1 MKGKRAIVWVMIVTM
16 CLSVMGNGNIGVV
29 HATEVNDEY
38 NIIDMENSSVS
49 PKNAQ
54 PGDVVTWKFKLVE
67 DIEATRISLRLTA
80 PNGHSFRVYNGEV
93 KQDLDGFYSVE
104 YTVPE
109 VGLNGEY
116 QISDIEFYNK
126 VTTESVNVYWGT
138 QTEEEAWQNLNALS
152 VEISGQT
159 EDVIAPVIDKQ
170 TGQVYVE
177 DGYAYFDF
185 EVVEEGS
192 SIASKRFTIVSYDE
206 SSDSW
211 NGCGNWVFAGS
222 YGVCD
227 CGLSD
232 FEEGITYGLKSIE
245 VTDIAGNVG
254 RCDLFEEEKEGI
266 DYIPEKYRF
275 TAEYSEL
282 GESDESDTDIS
293 DLAEALLIDECSVSP
308 QNATAGDVVT
318 WNIKLKEGYTPWD
331 LTLKYPNDYTMDL
344 RNWVTEEDGTYSCS
358 FKVPMAGYNGLYQ
371 VTGLCVQDENDREA
385 GSISTIGDDCVDF
398 SGLDVNVT
406 GLEEDTEPF
415 SLDVSEIEISIQND
429 AIRISAPVD
438 EELNYIAFQ
447 WCWYDERNNIWE
459 PLESSLVFEKEDLVR
474 TDKGY
479 VGEDSLSRIQ
489 VIMFDFYE
497 LEEDV
502 LFGIGAVHGV
512 DAAGNQTD
520 KYVIPYV
527 IDDNYSW
534 GKVEERT
541 GLDAVPENLRV
552 LLCDDTSDDD
562 LNEEQKSDCSSGH
575 TFGEWTEVTTPTCVK
590 EGVRERSCSVCGKK
604 ETEAVAITSKHTY
617 SDWVVVKEAQ
627 CNKTG
632 EKTRACT
639 VCGHSETEK
648 IAATGFVK
656 GGEFEKGNVSYEI
669 KTKKGKKGTV
679 VYQGSTKKS
688 KKVKVPKTVKI
699 KGTTYTVTEI
709 ADNAFKGNTKMTSIT
724 IPEGVTKI
732 GKNAFSGCKNLKT
745 ITIKSTKLKTVGKN
759 AIKGINKKATIKVPK
774 KQLKKYKKLFKS
786 KTGYKKTMKIK

>member
-1 MKGKRAIVWVMIVTM
+1 MKGKRLIVLSMIITM
-16 CLSVMGNGNIGVV
+16 CLSIMGNGNIGVV
-29 HATEVNDEY
+29 YATEVNDEY
-38 NIIDMENSSVS
+38 NILDMENCSVS
-49 PKNAQ
+49 PKSAQ
-54 PGDVVTWKFKLVE
+54 PEDVVTWKFKMIE

-80 PNGHSFRVYNGEV
+80 PNGHSFRVYEGEV
-93 KQDLDGFYSVE
+93 EQDLDGSYSVE

-116 QISDIEFYNK
+116 QISDIEFYNEA
-126 VTTESVNVYWGT
+126 TTESVKVYWGT
-138 QTEEEAWQNLNALS
+138 QTEEEAWQNLSALS
-152 VEISGQT
+152 VEISGQE
-159 EDVIAPVIDKQ
+159 EDTVAP
-170 TGQVYVE
+170 
-177 DGYAYFDF
+177 
-185 EVVEEGS
+185 
-192 SIASKRFTIVSYDE
+192 IVSKDEVSIIMNGSNVEFNVPVTESGSGLYYQCVKIVRYDDDG
-206 SSDSW
+206 DSW
-211 NGCGNWVFAGS
+211 EDHRTYYVNGDWNCEGELDDYS
-222 YGVCD
+222 
-227 CGLSD
+227 
-232 FEEGITYGLKSIE
+232 EGITYGLAYYE
-245 VTDIAGNVG
+245 AMDVAGNTTQINFVEEG
-254 RCDLFEEEKEGI
+254 KDTGFESIPEQFHFKIDEENDSFEELR
-266 DYIPEKYRF
+266 DV
-275 TAEYSEL
+275 
-282 GESDESDTDIS
+282 
-293 DLAEALLIDECSVSP
+293 LLIDECSVSP
-308 QNATAGDVVT
+308 PNATAGDVVT

-562 LNEEQKSDCSSGH
+562 LNEEQESDCSSGH
-575 TFGEWTEVTTPTCVK
+575 TFGEWTEVTAPTCAK

-617 SDWVVVKEAQ
+617 TDWVVVKEAQ
-627 CNKTG
+627 CNKAG
-632 EKTRACT
+632 EKSRTCT
-639 VCGHSETEK
+639 ICGHNETEK

-709 ADNAFKGNTKMTSIT
+709 ADNVFKGNTKMTSIT

-745 ITIKSTKLKTVGKN
+745 ITIKSTKLTKNTVGKN
-759 AIKGINKKATIKVPK
+759 AFKGTNKKLVIKVPK
-774 KQLKKYKKLFKS
+774 KKVNSYKKFL
-786 KTGYKKTMKIK
+786 KTKGNKKVTVKKG